1 MTKNLETRIRSYS
14 MFDITDMF
22 GKSRIRRLMFEYN
35 DLVNRYKEE
44 KAHLNEIIKSQAE
57 AVTKMVCK
65 TSKLEDEVE
74 YLKGYIQESDAAKCN
89 LQQNK
94 MSANRRIQE
103 LSEENDRL
111 KENMAHIKEDYKDL
125 NSRYETLLRK
135 FNEEHIEAEFD
146 DMAS

>member
-1 MTKNLETRIRSYS
+1 MNKSLEIRIRNYS
-14 MFDITDMF
+14 MFDFTDIF
-22 GKSRIRRLMFEYN
+22 GKNRIRKLMFEYD
-35 DLVNRYKEE
+35 DLATRHKEE
-44 KAHLNEIIKSQAE
+44 KARMNDIIKSQAE

-65 TSKLEDEVE
+65 TGKLEDEVE

-103 LSEENDRL
+103 LTEENIRL
-111 KENMAHIKEDYKDL
+111 KSDVKTLKEDYTDL
-125 NSRYETLLRK
+125 NARYEELLRK
-135 FNEEHIEAEFD
+135 FNEAHIEAEFD